1 MKPFRGSLNGWIRHV
16 SSWNSARCVARGDAV
31 RDPCDLTALPQPCRT
46 VCTFHGRSAMTG
58 FGTATRPITFSHKNS
73 LPAAVMAEIKPII
86 QRPHSPRPPQ
96 QMLGGLHPKQQRK
109 PQPDNMEDMPR
120 EPLSWSKNSK
130 NCSGASHNKL

>member
-1 MKPFRGSLNGWIRHV
+1 MF
-16 SSWNSARCVARGDAV
+16 
-31 RDPCDLTALPQPCRT
+31 
-46 VCTFHGRSAMTG
+46 G

-73 LPAAVMAEIKPII
+73 LPAVVMAEIKPII